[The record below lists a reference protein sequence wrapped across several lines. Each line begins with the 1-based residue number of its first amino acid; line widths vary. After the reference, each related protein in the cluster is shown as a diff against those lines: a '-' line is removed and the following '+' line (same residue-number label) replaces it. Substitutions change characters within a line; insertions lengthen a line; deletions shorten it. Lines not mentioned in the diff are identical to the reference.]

1 MKKYVKYI
9 ILIVVIMVC
18 FLGVKL
24 LYDRLSE
31 DYKPESGLVV
41 ENSETGNIVAEGTDT
56 QVSTGDVSTATQQG
70 VGEDNVAASDE
81 TTEEQSDSTEYS
93 KAIDFTVEDIAGNK
107 ISLYSKVGKP
117 IVVNFWASWCSPCKS
132 ELPDFQLAY
141 EEYGEEIEFMM
152 VNLTDGR
159 SETVEGASGY
169 VNSEGYTF
177 PVYYDVDQE
186 AALAYYIMSIPT
198 TYFIDAEGNII
209 AYAQGMIDYDTL
221 VQGIGMIK

>member
-1 MKKYVKYI
+1 MRKYVKYI
-9 ILIVVIMVC
+9 ILIVAVVVC

-31 DYKPESGLVV
+31 DYKPENGLVV
-41 ENSETGNIVAEGTDT
+41 ENSEAGNIVAEGTDT
-56 QVSTGDVSTATQQG
+56 QASTEDVSTDAQQ
-70 VGEDNVAASDE
+70 VSSQA

-107 ISLYSKVGKP
+107 ISLYSKIGKP

-141 EEYGEEIEFMM
+141 EEYGDEIEFMM

-169 VNSEGYTF
+169 VNSQGYTF